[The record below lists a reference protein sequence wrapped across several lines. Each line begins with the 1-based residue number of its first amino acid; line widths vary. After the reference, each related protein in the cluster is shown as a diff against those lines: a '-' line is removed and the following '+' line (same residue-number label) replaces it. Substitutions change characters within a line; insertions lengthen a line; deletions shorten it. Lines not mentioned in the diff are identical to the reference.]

1 MEFADTFSKQVI
13 TPDGVS
19 PPLGAH
25 RVLIGKTGCWNRVE
39 DLVIGATDNVRLEQ
53 ALCAEHG
60 RSLVGT
66 SDDLVL
72 RRQWHDAQEK
82 IQWHHGISDGSG

>member
-53 ALCAEHG
+53 AA
-60 RSLVGT
+60 R
-66 SDDLVL
+66 
-72 RRQWHDAQEK
+72 
-82 IQWHHGISDGSG
+82 I